1 MDKRTQAVAGA
12 DAAQELSRAGWKVQE
27 VVVPDPPKGSGA
39 MATRR
44 SRAHAP
50 RRLGQA
56 RTGEPSCAPRRAAVW
71 PGPTFHPACD
81 DRTRESLDARI
92 GQPDLIVSV
101 GSGVIN
107 DLVKWLAYDAH
118 LPFVTFATAASM
130 NGYTSANVAPSV
142 RGVKT
147 LIRARPPL
155 TVLADPR
162 IIAGAPYEMTAAGLG
177 DVLAKSVSSADWY
190 LNHLLFGDY
199 YCARSVGLIARIE
212 PLYLEHPEDLRDRKP
227 QAVEALFQAL
237 LLTGAAMTMAESSAP
252 SSGAEHMLSHALDMM
267 SFADGAAHDLHGRQ
281 VGVGTILASELY
293 RRLLEIRTP
302 AFRDPPGVDR
312 DFWGPLADPVADE
325 FARKLDRYRQAAER
339 LSGPGAW
346 DDLRNAL
353 TPMLRP
359 PEVIRDCLER
369 AGAAFKAE
377 HIGCDRKRL
386 LDAFRHA
393 HQIRSRF
400 TVLDLAWLVG
410 LMPGAADA
418 IVAQWA

>member
-1 MDKRTQAVAGA
+1 
-12 DAAQELSRAGWKVQE
+12 
-27 VVVPDPPKGSGA
+27 
-39 MATRR
+39 
-44 SRAHAP
+44 
-50 RRLGQA
+50 
-56 RTGEPSCAPRRAAVW
+56 
-71 PGPTFHPACD
+71 
-81 DRTRESLDARI
+81 
-92 GQPDLIVSV
+92 
-101 GSGVIN
+101 
-107 DLVKWLAYDAH
+107 
-118 LPFVTFATAASM
+118 
-130 NGYTSANVAPSV
+130 
-142 RGVKT
+142 
-147 LIRARPPL
+147 
-155 TVLADPR
+155 
-162 IIAGAPYEMTAAGLG
+162 
-177 DVLAKSVSSADWY
+177 
-190 LNHLLFGDY
+190 
-199 YCARSVGLIARIE
+199 
-212 PLYLEHPEDLRDRKP
+212 
-227 QAVEALFQAL
+227 
-237 LLTGAAMTMAESSAP
+237 
-252 SSGAEHMLSHALDMM
+252 MLSHALDMM

-293 RRLLEIRTP
+293 RRLLEIRHP
-302 AFRDPPGVDR
+302 GFRDPPGVDR